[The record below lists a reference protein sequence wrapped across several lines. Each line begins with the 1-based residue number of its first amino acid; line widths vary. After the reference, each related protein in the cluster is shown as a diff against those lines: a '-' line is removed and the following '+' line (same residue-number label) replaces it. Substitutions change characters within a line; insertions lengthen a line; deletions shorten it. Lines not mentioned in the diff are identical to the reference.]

1 MREKFETA
9 IVGLLQTVLERID
22 DLESRITAKGGGAA
36 KEDDTPT
43 WTPKDVERRFGISIR
58 QQYNL
63 RASGVLPFIR
73 KTPKGPVSYLPADVL
88 DYIFS
93 DYGDMTVKITNNIQ

>member
-1 MREKFETA
+1 MNRKFETA
-9 IVGLLQTVLERID
+9 VIGLLQTVLERVNT
-22 DLESRITAKGGGAA
+22 LENKLAAKGSSS
-36 KEDDTPT
+36 KEDDPPT

-63 RASGVLPFIR
+63 RSSGELPFIR
-73 KTPKGPVSYLPADVL
+73 KNPRGPISYLPADVL

-93 DYGDMTVKITNNIQ
+93 DCEKKQ

>member
-1 MREKFETA
+1 MREKLETVV
-9 IVGLLQTVLERID
+9 VGLLRTVLERMD
-22 DLESRITAKGGGAA
+22 SLESRISAKGAGAT
-36 KEDDTPT
+36 KDDDPPT

-73 KTPKGPVSYLPADVL
+73 KTPRGPVSYLPGDVL

-93 DYGDMTVKITNNIQ
+93 DGGA